1 MDVFLKALNES
12 SHEII
17 FRSVRGRTLISLNI
31 SSSDELP
38 LGKEQNDDLVSVL
51 IRYTRKLFYKCHCIF
66 NLIEYG
72 NLVFY
77 LQASYNFN
85 PFPEEVCGPTFVLER
100 DHSIDNLVP
109 GETFKV
115 VMGEIYTPGKFFI
128 HLKQNEPILRMMMED
143 LQ

>member
-12 SHEII
+12 SNEII

-38 LGKEQNDDLVSVL
+38 LGKEQNDVLVSVL
-51 IRYTRKLFYKCHCIF
+51 IRYTCKLFYKWHCIL

-72 NLVFY
+72 NFVFY
-77 LQASYNFN
+77 LQASYNYN
-85 PFPEEVCGPTFVLER
+85 PFPQEVCGPAFVLEP
-100 DHSIDNLVP
+100 DHSVDKLVP

-115 VMGEIYTPGKFFI
+115 AMGEIYTPGKFFI